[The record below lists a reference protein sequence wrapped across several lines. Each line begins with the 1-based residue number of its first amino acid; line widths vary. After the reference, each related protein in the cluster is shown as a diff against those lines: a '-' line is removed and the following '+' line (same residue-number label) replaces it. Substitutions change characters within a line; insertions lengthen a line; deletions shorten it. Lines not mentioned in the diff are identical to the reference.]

1 MLSFGG
7 NAERFGHDCSA
18 VWGGMILT
26 VADMNGL
33 EQAARVSMG
42 GFQDIEPSALPSLR
56 ISHSSHRPAAIALIA
71 LSILAVALQLA

>member
-26 VADMNGL
+26 VADMNRL
-33 EQAARVSMG
+33 SRLPVSMG
-42 GFQDIEPSALPSLR
+42 GFQTLNHLPCPLR
-56 ISHSSHRPAAIALIA
+56 ILFVASPGHIALIA
-71 LSILAVALQLA
+71 LSILAVHCS